1 MDDYNVNVLS
11 EAKNEYSSRLVTIL
25 TPLLIEGVKSIFDD
39 AFKLCI
45 DNDEE
50 EKYLMTFQNFLARVP
65 KWNDT
70 IIENETQRIINSSG
84 CKYLDDLITCV
95 HITQLKVL
103 TSIRVSNKQKKIN
116 LDIPKLHSFIH
127 KCYVLYARKLYTNVY
142 LYEQDILPLQY
153 QKNMRENTVLC
164 QESILEVIRE
174 SMPIEKIL
182 RAYIDETTEEE
193 ITEELIE
200 EDIPEEDLKEENETS
215 VDASENELN
224 AEQENVEENLKPL
237 LKDETELVKKSEET
251 SSATSDETHDNNSE
265 EVVDE
270 FVKDDDI
277 KDIIEDLE
285 EASENIDTIKVDTEE
300 LDKNISF
307 DDNDKVLDMG
317 SNEETIVSA
326 PKTIERLEEISEI
339 RNNERKEEEEMEED
353 YDDDE
358 GSLKISNE
366 AINLNSLN
374 IMEIKDE
381 TNLKDSILSDIKVLE

>member
-1 MDDYNVNVLS
+1 MYPI
-11 EAKNEYSSRLVTIL
+11 K
-25 TPLLIEGVKSIFDD
+25 
-39 AFKLCI
+39 
-45 DNDEE
+45 
-50 EKYLMTFQNFLARVP
+50 
-65 KWNDT
+65 
-70 IIENETQRIINSSG
+70 
-84 CKYLDDLITCV
+84 
-95 HITQLKVL
+95 
-103 TSIRVSNKQKKIN
+103 KKIN
-116 LDIPKLHSFIH
+116 LDIPKLPSFIH
-127 KCYVLYARKLYTNVY
+127 KCYVLYARKLYSNVY

-251 SSATSDETHDNNSE
+251 SSTTTDESHDNNSE

-374 IMEIKDE
+374 IMEINDE

>member
-251 SSATSDETHDNNSE
+251 SSTTTDESHDNNSE